1 MTEHGKKML
10 APILITLVFLLYL
23 AIYGFLV
30 VMASLEEPMV
40 ILMGIPLVLLGIGM
54 VYTLFTRIRE
64 IREGEEDDLDNY

>member
-1 MTEHGKKML
+1 MTKHGKKML
-10 APILITLVFLLYL
+10 APVLITLVFLLYL

-54 VYTLFTRIRE
+54 VYTLFARIRE

>member
-1 MTEHGKKML
+1 MTKHGKKML
-10 APILITLVFLLYL
+10 APVLITLVFLLYL

-40 ILMGIPLVLLGIGM
+40 ILMGIPLGLLGIGM

>member
-1 MTEHGKKML
+1 MTKHGKKML
-10 APILITLVFLLYL
+10 APVLITLVFLLYL

-30 VMASLEEPMV
+30 VKASLEEPMV

-64 IREGEEDDLDNY
+64 IREGEEDDLNNY

>member
-1 MTEHGKKML
+1 MTKHGKKML
-10 APILITLVFLLYL
+10 APVLITLVFLLYL

>member
-1 MTEHGKKML
+1 ML
-10 APILITLVFLLYL
+10 APVLITLVFLLYL

>member
-30 VMASLEEPMV
+30 VKASLEEPMV

-64 IREGEEDDLDNY
+64 IREGEEDDLNNY

>member
-30 VMASLEEPMV
+30 VKASLEEPMV